1 MLAVELCD
9 GSSCRGCMFS
19 FVQDVSQAVPV
30 AMSQIH
36 QQHMRTRLYLC
47 NLGELHMYLK
57 SNTLNNGTKGANWL
71 KVWTMG
77 QIGYLHNGSGADP
90 GFFLEGSALVSCSTS
105 TPINH
110 FFFLQNTSCIRK
122 PQVIFGARGGVC
134 APPAPSP

>member
-1 MLAVELCD
+1 MTWPPVLPGILFRYENRSGRQHCSSQSLPLACLQSSLKFDFLGMLAVELCD

-57 SNTLNNGTKGANWL
+57 SNTLNNGTKGANLL

-77 QIGYLHNGSGADP
+77 QIGYLHNGLFDI
-90 GFFLEGSALVSCSTS
+90 
-105 TPINH
+105 INMD
-110 FFFLQNTSCIRK
+110 
-122 PQVIFGARGGVC
+122 
-134 APPAPSP
+134 